1 MTDLPYMVRRA
12 QHRIGKSGRDS
23 EKRLTKRLC
32 GRARPASGA
41 MPGAKGDIEL
51 GPTLLEAKSTRRDSM
66 TIKLDWLCKIAREAM
81 AEGKMPALS
90 VSFVN
95 EHGRSRELGDWVL
108 IPLHKFEESL

>member
-1 MTDLPYMVRRA
+1 
-12 QHRIGKSGRDS
+12 
-23 EKRLTKRLC
+23 
-32 GRARPASGA
+32 

-95 EHGRSRELGDWVL
+95 EHGRPRELGDWVL